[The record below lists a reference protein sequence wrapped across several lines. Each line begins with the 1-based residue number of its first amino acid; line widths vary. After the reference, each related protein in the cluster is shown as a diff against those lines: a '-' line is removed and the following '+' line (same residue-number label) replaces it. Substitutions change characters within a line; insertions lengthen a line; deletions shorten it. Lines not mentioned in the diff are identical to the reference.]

1 MKQATMLNNHADLSI
16 DMLLEYDI
24 DPLAIV
30 TWSLINDR
38 YGSSCRQEGNRF
50 FDEKQNDYYAIFT
63 NDELGRILKKS
74 VNTITKYIKQ
84 LHDNG
89 LLFKKKAFN
98 GANKYFPILPDRFT
112 KKRLQT
118 ALYHQS
124 QFLCFRKPTF
134 LGFNRF
140 IFNRLEGQDLTSNTS
155 NTRKRKLT
163 STTPRPQVIE
173 KSKANPA
180 NKDSKPGIQN
190 QEPDQ
195 VGFMNDIAELQNEVA
210 KLKGITIAPTPVD
223 TKDEKEKAFNELGLI
238 ANRDSLAKII
248 GDRAADTLKQLS
260 FGNAQTLYEFGG
272 LIFKAKK
279 SVYKEF
285 KQQNP
290 QITELIDATR
300 FEQNVFMSNSF
311 NENITRIFKAGVKT
325 ADYDHDYR
333 DRFIMKSLKNYFG
346 DVFNE
351 FTMAGNEKSNDEII
365 KGLAESTDL
374 PEKVSHAHKPDEN
387 AAQYIKWWKINQPT
401 PASHDVSKYLMSK
414 HDSAKNKAA
423 DVLFEDG
430 FVPGPTSL
438 DLVANQNA
446 NYDQNVRA

>member
-1 MKQATMLNNHADLSI
+1 MESATILKNHADLSI

-38 YGSSCRQEGNRF
+38 YGSSCRQSGNRF

-112 KKRLQT
+112 KKGLQT
-118 ALYHQS
+118 ALNCQS
-124 QFLCFRKPTF
+124 QFLCFRKPRF

-140 IFNRLEGQDLTSNTS
+140 IFNRLEGQELTSNTS
-155 NTRKRKLT
+155 NTRKRELT
-163 STTPRPQVIE
+163 SATTRSQFID
-173 KSKANPA
+173 KSKSTPA
-180 NKDSKPGIQN
+180 VQGFKPAIQN

-195 VGFMNDIAELQNEVA
+195 VGFMNDIAELQNDVA
-210 KLKGITIAPTPVD
+210 KLKELTTSPTLVD
-223 TKDEKEKAFNELGLI
+223 TKAEKEKAFNELGLI

-248 GDRAADTLKQLS
+248 GNRAADTLKRLS

-272 LIFKAKK
+272 LIFKAKN

-285 KQQNP
+285 KRQNP
-290 QITELIDATR
+290 QITDLTDAAR
-300 FEQNVFMSNSF
+300 FEQNIFMSDNF
-311 NENITRIFKAGVKT
+311 NENITRIFTSGVKT

-333 DRFIMKSLKNYFG
+333 DRFIMKSLRNYFG

-351 FTMAGNEKSNDEII
+351 FTMAGNEKSSDEII
-365 KGLAESTDL
+365 KDLAE
-374 PEKVSHAHKPDEN
+374 KGSHEPDEN
-387 AAQYIKWWKINQPT
+387 AAKYIKWWKNNQPT
-401 PASHDVSKYLMSK
+401 PASHEVSQYLISN
-414 HDSAKNKAA
+414 HESAKNKAA

-430 FVPGPTSL
+430 FVLEPTSL
-438 DLVANQNA
+438 DLVATQNA
-446 NYDQNVRA
+446 NYDQNVRAWTSRLF